1 MSSIAAIRAHVEAR
15 FSNRVSAGFVEH
27 VRPSKPTI
35 LTGLDEIDQEL
46 GGIPLGAITEVVGA
60 NCISCG
66 QKSLQA
72 QLFARATQERMC
84 ALIDATD
91 SFDPKSAEAMGVN
104 LRRLLWVR
112 CSGREMK
119 GLEQAFK
126 CADLVLQATG
136 GFGLIIV
143 DVAGLSE
150 RLVRKVPLSTWFR
163 FSRIVEKQETA
174 LVFST
179 PCAVTS
185 TCSDLLL
192 TLAGNEVNWSQT
204 GDAAPTHARVFAGF
218 NFAADLARKRSF
230 KKPAQSITYRQSAYP
245 WSA

>member
-1 MSSIAAIRAHVEAR
+1 
-15 FSNRVSAGFVEH
+15 
-27 VRPSKPTI
+27 
-35 LTGLDEIDQEL
+35 
-46 GGIPLGAITEVVGA
+46 
-60 NCISCG
+60 
-66 QKSLQA
+66 
-72 QLFARATQERMC
+72 
-84 ALIDATD
+84 
-91 SFDPKSAEAMGVN
+91 MGVN

-136 GFGLIIV
+136 GFGLIVV
-143 DVAGLSE
+143 DLAGLSE
-150 RLVRKVPLSTWFR
+150 RLVRKVPLSTWRR

-204 GDAAPTHARVFAGF
+204 GDAAPTHAHVFAGF

-230 KKPAQSITYRQSAYP
+230 KKPVAMGNLHTIRVSLVSLTHAVRVYLRTPFCCPGQRCARSQGRNANTVALQQFSMGP
-245 WSA
+245 SP